1 MSIISSGGSSVDV
14 VWEAVDVEE
23 LLSVVDSVE
32 MFWYDDMLPG
42 VLSLTVPLDGA
53 TNEIKE
59 VPFVVNFV
67 LTKYD

>member
-1 MSIISSGGSSVDV
+1 
-14 VWEAVDVEE
+14 
-23 LLSVVDSVE
+23 
-32 MFWYDDMLPG
+32 MLRG